1 MRDIKESY
9 ADAVDNVEDFLS
21 DKDLLEEELWTRL
34 FEGLEFWAQF
44 ENALNDASDNPDIE
58 NQLSAMDKEIKE
70 EALGRVEEKYQ
81 IIEVA
86 KVRGFKE
93 RIAYLEFMLKTNEDR
108 LSKINSPDNVV
119 STFNNK
125 RESEWK

>member
-58 NQLSAMDKEIKE
+58 NQLIAMDKEIKE
-70 EALGRVEEKYQ
+70 EALGRVESKYQ

-86 KVRGFKE
+86 KVK
-93 RIAYLEFMLKTNEDR
+93 ALEDR
-108 LSKINSPDNVV
+108 IKQLENPLAGKEFTVV
-119 STFNNK
+119 NTFNES
-125 RESEWK
+125 RESDA